1 MARKYYGSRFVMVTV
16 AQVRTVDEDFNV
28 VDVNMIINGFV
39 TKEEAQKQATKRFA
53 KAKVLD
59 SKKSGIMY
67 AFTREELMTLNH
79 QVNPYTRQPWAD
91 DEDRDA
97 IIKKYIDEKYPD
109 GLKDEEEA

>member
-1 MARKYYGSRFVMVTV
+1 MARKYYGSRFVMVTI
-16 AQVRTVDEDFNV
+16 ANVRTVDEDFNV
-28 VDVNMIINGFV
+28 LDTELILNGFV
-39 TKEEAQKQATKRFA
+39 TKEEAQKQATKKYG

-59 SKKSGIMY
+59 TKKSGIMY
-67 AFTREELMTLNH
+67 AFTREELMNLNH
-79 QVNPYTRQPWAD
+79 EVNPYSRQPWAD